1 MPVVARPR
9 FGCKKAGTRHCISR
23 GLTLCWGMQYPL
35 AKGDIMS
42 EQHPHLPHKFD
53 NHTKSDGEKVYDAE
67 VIHEEYRHEERT
79 SYGNGSQE
87 QRGFH
92 GTTWSWTSMRGGM
105 GGMGGFDA
113 ASRYAPAI
121 TVFLLIVVLVRFG
134 FLAGLGFL
142 FFYAIGAAFGT
153 LQLIRRIAEGKA
165 ASPWLW
171 RIANWTISF
180 LLAGWLS
187 GGFR

>member
-1 MPVVARPR
+1 
-9 FGCKKAGTRHCISR
+9 
-23 GLTLCWGMQYPL
+23 
-35 AKGDIMS
+35 MS
-42 EQHPHLPHKFD
+42 EQHPNLPHRFD
-53 NHTKSDGEKVYDAE
+53 NDAKSDGEKVYDAE

-79 SYGNGSQE
+79 SSGGSQG
-87 QRGFH
+87 RHGFH
-92 GTTWSWTSMRGGM
+92 GTSWSWTSMRGGM
-105 GGMGGFDA
+105 GGLGGFDT

-142 FFYAIGAAFGT
+142 FFYVIGAAFGT

-165 ASPWLW
+165 VYPWLW
-171 RIANWTISF
+171 RIANWAIAF